1 LNTYPIDTH
10 QQSLT
15 NMKTLKDKVVVI
27 TGAASGIGQNLA
39 KVFAEQGS
47 HLFLN
52 DYDPQGLEGTVQELR
67 KIVGASQQ
75 IESMS
80 FDVSDKEKVQ
90 AFADQAQQTFG
101 KVDVVI
107 NNAGVALGR
116 LSAEEVSYEDFE
128 WIMGINFWGMV
139 YGSKAFLPLLKQQ
152 PEAALVNV
160 SSVFGLAGIAF
171 QSAYCTTKF
180 AIRGF
185 TESLRME
192 ALMMFPHVTIHTV
205 HPGGINTNIAKNS
218 RWDSTK
224 MSEAE
229 RNEFTKS
236 FQKSLKS
243 SPYVTAQQIVKSIQR
258 KKSRILVG
266 SKATLLDRL
275 VRLFPG
281 TYSNTL
287 LKNLKKEGVKLE

>member
-1 LNTYPIDTH
+1 
-10 QQSLT
+10 
-15 NMKTLKDKVVVI
+15 MKNLKGKVVII
-27 TGAASGIGQNLA
+27 TGAASGIGQSLA
-39 KVFAEQGS
+39 KVFTEQGS

-52 DYDPQGLEGTVQELR
+52 DYDPKGLETTVQELR
-67 KIVGASQQ
+67 KIAGGSQQ

-80 FDVSDKEKVQ
+80 FDVADKEKVQ
-90 AFADQAQQTFG
+90 VFADQAQQIFG

-116 LSAEEVSYEDFE
+116 LSVEEVSYEDFD

-192 ALMMFPHVTIHTV
+192 SLMMFPQVTIHTV

-218 RWDSTK
+218 RWNNNI
-224 MSEAE
+224 SEEE
-229 RNEFTKS
+229 RKEFTKS

-243 SPYVTAQQIVKSIQR
+243 SPYVTAQQIVKGIQR

-266 SKATLLDRL
+266 SKATLLDRV

-281 TYSNTL
+281 TYSSTL
-287 LKNLKKEGVKLE
+287 LKNLKKEGVKLD

>member
-1 LNTYPIDTH
+1 
-10 QQSLT
+10 
-15 NMKTLKDKVVVI
+15 MKDLKDKVVVI
-27 TGAASGIGQNLA
+27 TGAASGIGQSLA
-39 KVFAEQGS
+39 KVFTEQGS
-47 HLFLN
+47 HLLLN
-52 DYDPQGLEGTVQELR
+52 DYDPKGLETTVESLQ
-67 KIVGASQQ
+67 KIARADQK

-80 FDVSDKEKVQ
+80 FDVSDKGKVQ
-90 AFADQAQQTFG
+90 AFADYAQQTFG

-116 LSAEEVSYEDFE
+116 VSAEEVTYEDFD

-218 RWDSTK
+218 KWTNTGV
-224 MSEAE
+224 SESE
-229 RNEFTKS
+229 QKEFTKS

-243 SPYVTAQQIVKSIQR
+243 SPYATAQQIVKHIQR
-258 KKSRILVG
+258 KKSRVVLG
-266 SKATLLDRL
+266 YKSGLLDRV

-281 TYSNTL
+281 KYSKTL
-287 LKNLKKEGVKLE
+287 LKSLQKEGVKLE

>member
-1 LNTYPIDTH
+1 
-10 QQSLT
+10 
-15 NMKTLKDKVVVI
+15 MKNLKDKVVVI
-27 TGAASGIGQNLA
+27 TGAASGIGQSLA

-47 HLFLN
+47 HLLLN
-52 DYDPQGLEGTVQELR
+52 DYDPQGLEATVQELR
-67 KIVGASQQ
+67 QTAGASQK
-75 IESMS
+75 IESMH
-80 FDVSDKEKVQ
+80 FDVSDKTKVQ
-90 AFADQAQQTFG
+90 AFADQAQQMFG
-101 KVDVVI
+101 HVDVVI

-116 LSAEEVSYEDFE
+116 VSAEEVTYEDFD

-139 YGSKAFLPLLKQQ
+139 YGTRAFLPLLKQQ
-152 PEAALVNV
+152 PEAALVNI

-192 ALMMFPHVTIHTV
+192 SLMTFPQVTIHTV
-205 HPGGINTNIAKNS
+205 HPGGINTNIVKNS
-218 RWDSTK
+218 RWDNTNL
-224 MSEAE
+224 SETE
-229 RNEFTKS
+229 RNEFSKN

-243 SPYVTAQQIVKSIQR
+243 SPYATAQQIVKGIQR

-266 SKATLLDRL
+266 HKATLLDKV

-281 TYSNTL
+281 TYSGKL
-287 LKNLKKEGVKLE
+287 LKSLKKEGVKLE